1 MTVEQ
6 MQCAGFKWQSVF
18 LFKKNQCL
26 KNGVRKCNFTIL
38 QMNLRSK
45 LKLNYSLGVVPQ
57 NDWADK

>member
-1 MTVEQ
+1 MTVKQ
-6 MQCAGFKWQSVF
+6 MQYAGFKWQSVS
-18 LFKKNQCL
+18 LFENQCL
-26 KNGVRKCNFTIL
+26 KNGVRKCNFIIL

>member
-1 MTVEQ
+1 MTVKQ
-6 MQCAGFKWQSVF
+6 MQYAGFKWQSVF
-18 LFKKNQCL
+18 LFKKPVPKEWSQ
-26 KNGVRKCNFTIL
+26 KMHFTIL